1 MDQKKT
7 TTIEQQP
14 KRTKVQPSWIS
25 KEERDEFKAIMR
37 SESSH
42 GISVYDYYYLDQ
54 DDI

>member
-1 MDQKKT
+1 MCQKKT
-7 TTIEQQP
+7 TTSEQ
-14 KRTKVQPSWIS
+14 KKVQATWIS

-42 GISVYDYYYLDQ
+42 GMSVYDYYYLDQ